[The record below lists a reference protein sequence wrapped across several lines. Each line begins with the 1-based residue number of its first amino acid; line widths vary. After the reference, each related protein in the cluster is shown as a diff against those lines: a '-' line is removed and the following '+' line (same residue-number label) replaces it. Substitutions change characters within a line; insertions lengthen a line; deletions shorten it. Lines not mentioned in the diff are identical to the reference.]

1 MVLSLINSKCSSAR
15 STIDHIS
22 TTSLNSMAIWQETI
36 PCIREVW
43 TQWEVDTIIRWGSIS
58 TTIVDTTL
66 IKDKI
71 DIKIME
77 ISSVQTTTINST
89 RTETC
94 HTKDQTAIRC
104 STQWIT
110 QWIQCIPIRCTLI
123 RTTWCKAIQCTATPS
138 TPIQITLDSPI
149 NIHKITPGIHLI
161 NNLAIIMEGT
171 LNDQIDKIISIYY
184 GCISLFEFFSFIVFY
199 VENILIINQW
209 DTLLL
214 IDRNVIP
221 LNNSLHF

>member
-15 STIDHIS
+15 STIDHIN
-22 TTSLNSMAIWQETI
+22 TTSLNSMAIWVETI
-36 PCIREVW
+36 QWIREVW

-66 IKDKI
+66 IKCKTLDKI

-104 STQWIT
+104 STLWTT
-110 QWIQCIPIRCTLI
+110 QWIQCIPIRCTPI
-123 RTTWCKAIQCTATPS
+123 QTTRCKAIQCTATPSTPILTTRSKTTQCKTIQS

-171 LNDQIDKIISIYY
+171 LNDQIDKIISIY
-184 GCISLFEFFSFIVFY
+184 GCISLFEFISFIFFY
-199 VENILIINQW
+199 VKIY
-209 DTLLL
+209 LL
-214 IDRNVIP
+214 
-221 LNNSLHF
+221 